1 MLIRVVFL
9 YYLFFST
16 IIYSQ
21 SARINEISASN
32 TVFFDEDGDT
42 PDWIEIYNY
51 GQQNFSLLD
60 WSISDSENDNTPWK
74 FPEISI
80 NSDEYLVIW
89 ASDKDRSQISYARTL
104 IDQGDVFKYI
114 IPNSNTSALWRFLSF
129 NDSNWNNG
137 NSGFGYSDNDDNT
150 NIPPGTISVYLR
162 KKIQIDDISKISRLI
177 LDIDYDDG
185 FVAYI
190 NGVEVARANISGSPP
205 FYDSTTLIDH
215 EAQIYSGGIPD
226 RFSIENPEE
235 ILVNGENL
243 LAIQIH
249 NISNT
254 SSDMTVIPFL
264 SAVYNEE
271 TDEGILPP
279 SILNLENES
288 LLHTDFK
295 LSSVGESVY
304 LRDNNG
310 DLIDQIS
317 YENLPSNLSY
327 GVSSESTQLVYY
339 DQPTPGFS
347 NDSQE
352 FLGILENDL
361 TFSHDGGF
369 VDTSIS
375 LEITSQTNSQIKY
388 TTDFTE
394 PNEFSTLYTGPILI
408 PSLVGATIRAKSF
421 QENYISRFSETR
433 VYSFN
438 SYSDFPII
446 HLVSDVYNLFD
457 EDYGIYAY
465 GNDYDNNYPYF
476 GANFWQDWERP
487 VHISMYENN
496 ELVIDQNAGMKIFG
510 AYSRGWDQ
518 KSLAIYARSQYGKGN
533 IEYPIFEDLNY
544 DTFESLVLRNSGNDW
559 MRSNMRDAAI
569 TSLMKGSGLDY
580 QSFLTVSSYIN
591 NSYWGLYNL
600 REKVSENFIAS
611 KHDINPNE
619 IDLLENNAEIVDGD
633 N

>member
-1 MLIRVVFL
+1 MLKERILMFCL
-9 YYLFFST
+9 IFSLT
-16 IIYSQ
+16 LYSQ
-21 SARINEISASN
+21 SIRINEISASN
-32 TVFFDEDGDT
+32 TIFFDEDGDT

-51 GQQNFSLLD
+51 GEQNISLLD

-74 FPEISI
+74 FPEISL
-80 NSDEYLVIW
+80 NSDEYLVVW
-89 ASDKDRSQISYARTL
+89 ASDKDRSQISYAKTL
-104 IDQGDVFKYI
+104 IDEGDIFKYI
-114 IPNSNTSALWRFLSF
+114 IPDSSTSALWRFLSF

-137 NSGFGYSDNDDNT
+137 NSGFGYADNDDNT
-150 NIPPGTISVYLR
+150 NIPSGTISVYLR
-162 KKIQIDDISKISRLI
+162 KKILISDISKISRLI
-177 LDIDYDDG
+177 LDIDFDDG

-190 NGVEVARANISGSPP
+190 NGTEVARANISGSPP
-205 FYDSTTLIDH
+205 SYDSTTLVDH

-264 SAVYNEE
+264 SAIYNEE
-271 TDEGILPP
+271 TDEGIIPP
-279 SILNLENES
+279 SILDLESES

-295 LSSVGESVY
+295 LSSSGESVY
-304 LRDNNG
+304 LRDDNG

-327 GVSSESTQLVYY
+327 GVSSESTQLFYY
-339 DQPTPGFS
+339 DQPTPGYA

-352 FLGILENDL
+352 FIGILEDDI
-361 TFSHDGGF
+361 TFSHNGGLMDDSF
-369 VDTSIS
+369 S
-375 LEITSQTNSQIKY
+375 LAITSQTGSQIRY
-388 TTDFTE
+388 TSDFTE
-394 PNEFSTLYTGPILI
+394 PNESSYLYTDPIYI
-408 PSLVGATIRAKSF
+408 PSIFNSTIRAKSF

-433 VYSFN
+433 NYSFD
-438 SYSDFPII
+438 SYSDLPII
-446 HLVSDVYNLFD
+446 HLVSDEYNLFD

-465 GNDYDNNYPYF
+465 GNDYDNNYPFF

-496 ELVIDQNAGMKIFG
+496 ELVIDQNAGIKIFG

-533 IEYPIFEDLNY
+533 IEHQIFEDLNY

-580 QSFLTVSSYIN
+580 QSFRTVSTYIN

-611 KHDINPNE
+611 KHDLNPNS
-619 IDLLENNAEIVDGD
+619 LKL
-633 N
+633 